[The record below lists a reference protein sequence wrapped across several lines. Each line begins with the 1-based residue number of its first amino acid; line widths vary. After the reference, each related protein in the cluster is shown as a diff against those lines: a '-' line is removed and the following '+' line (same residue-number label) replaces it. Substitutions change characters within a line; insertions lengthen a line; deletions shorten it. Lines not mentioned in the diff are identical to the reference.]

1 MKKSIVLL
9 AILLFPILVS
19 AHGDWLEVKGS
30 GKVGE
35 PTKIQL
41 VFGAYENQERV
52 KGAKI
57 AFLKDFT
64 VYVMDAKGIKT
75 TLEMTQTETC
85 FEGTFTPTSE
95 GLFQIIGINEVREV
109 VDWTVHGFD
118 VLRPTEYLRTQYVVE
133 KSTEN
138 ASEQGF
144 LDVIPTKMNEDIKL
158 TAFKNKGINP
168 KAKLTITNPEG
179 WEKIKFTDAKG
190 EAIFKPNMKGMYM
203 VEMEYLDKTAGN
215 FKGKDYKMVRNKF
228 SLMVMVE

>member
-9 AILLFPILVS
+9 AILLFPFLVS

-35 PTKIQL
+35 PAKIQL
-41 VFGAYENQERV
+41 VFGAYENQERM

-64 VYVMDAKGIKT
+64 VYVLDAKGNKT
-75 TLEMTQTETC
+75 TIEITQTETC
-85 FEGTFTPTSE
+85 FEGTFTPTAE

-118 VLRPTEYLRTQYVVE
+118 VLRPTEYLRTQYVVG

-138 ASEQGF
+138 ATEQGF
-144 LDVIPTKMNEDIKL
+144 LDVIPT
-158 TAFKNKGINP
+158 
-168 KAKLTITNPEG
+168 
-179 WEKIKFTDAKG
+179 
-190 EAIFKPNMKGMYM
+190 
-203 VEMEYLDKTAGN
+203 
-215 FKGKDYKMVRNKF
+215 
-228 SLMVMVE
+228 